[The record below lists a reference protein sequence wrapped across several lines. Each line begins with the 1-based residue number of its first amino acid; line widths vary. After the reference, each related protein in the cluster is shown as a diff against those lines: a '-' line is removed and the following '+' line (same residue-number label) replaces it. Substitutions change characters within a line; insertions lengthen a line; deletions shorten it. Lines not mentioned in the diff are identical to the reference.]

1 MIGSTGEDFKQ
12 AVITIQNKTSKKS
25 NVLIDTVLNV
35 YILNPETLYISE
47 VCIRN
52 TTSLSHTAQI
62 RNYLQQIQNKVFQ

>member
-35 YILNPETLYISE
+35 YILNPETLYSSE

-52 TTSLSHTAQI
+52 TTSLSHRAQI